1 MYGNGV
7 VPVRLVLKMK
17 DGFRRLMDTYR
28 NFAELR
34 QSEQEGSD
42 FRIFHRDVDSP
53 FAVMAPHGG
62 GIEPGTLDIA
72 DALAGHDFAFYAFS
86 GTKKSGNRHL
96 HLTSNRFDEPI
107 GLKIAQKA
115 AVVVAVHGNREE
127 SEVVF
132 VGGRN
137 TLLKKKICR
146 ALTAAG
152 FRAEISDLP
161 GIRGIGPENIC
172 NRGTSG
178 EGVQLEISRGLRE
191 KMFEKLGRRSLRRKT
206 HIFYEFV
213 ATIQKALLAE
223 AC

>member
-1 MYGNGV
+1 M
-7 VPVRLVLKMK
+7 
-17 DGFRRLMDTYR
+17 
-28 NFAELR
+28 ELAYT
-34 QSEQEGSD
+34 EQEGGD
-42 FRIFHRDVDSP
+42 FIISCRDVDSP
-53 FAVMAPHGG
+53 VAVMAPHGG
-62 GIEPGTLDIA
+62 GIEPGTVDIA
-72 DALAGHDFAFYAFS
+72 DALAGRDFAFYAFS
-86 GTKKSGNRHL
+86 GIKKSGNRHL

-137 TLLKKKICR
+137 HSLKKRICQ

-161 GIRGIGPENIC
+161 GIRGISPENIC

-191 KMFEKLGRRSLRRKT
+191 KMFEHFERRSRRKKT
-206 HIFYEFV
+206 HVFYEFV
-213 ATIQKALLAE
+213 DTIKKALLSA
-223 AC
+223 AS